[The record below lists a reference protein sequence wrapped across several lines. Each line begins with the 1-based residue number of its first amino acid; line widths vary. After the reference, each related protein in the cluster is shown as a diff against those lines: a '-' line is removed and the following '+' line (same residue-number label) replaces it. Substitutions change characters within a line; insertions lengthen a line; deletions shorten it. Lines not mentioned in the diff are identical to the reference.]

1 VEALIPLAL
10 LFGIFWLL
18 IIRPQRR
25 QRQIQERLVSNLEP
39 GQEILTTGGVYGTV
53 REVQDEA
60 IVLEIAPDT
69 SVRVN
74 KRAVAARIEPRI
86 EEDAS

>member
-1 VEALIPLAL
+1 VEALIPLVL
-10 LFGIFWLL
+10 LFAIFWLL

-39 GQEILTTGGVYGTV
+39 GQEVLTTGGVYGTV
-53 REVQDEA
+53 REVQDDA

-86 EEDAS
+86 EENAS

>member
-1 VEALIPLAL
+1 MEALIPLVL
-10 LFGIFWLL
+10 LFAIFWLL

-39 GQEILTTGGVYGTV
+39 GQEVLTTGGVYGTV
-53 REVQDEA
+53 REVQDDA

-86 EEDAS
+86 EENAS

>member
-1 VEALIPLAL
+1 VEALIPLVL
-10 LFGIFWLL
+10 LFAVFWFL

-39 GQEILTTGGVYGTV
+39 GQEVLTTGGVYGTV
-53 REVQDEA
+53 REVQDDA

-86 EEDAS
+86 EENAS